1 MAVQTTASRVDAVT
15 QRCGA
20 LEDAGVVVR
29 LFRAAV
35 RFLGGIHLAE
45 FVVEQFGVVVVGVG
59 RWEEVVV
66 RMMDDGL
73 QRDFELTWKYPDKRI
88 KKRFRICT
96 TVWLKTIFFSPF
108 FKRLDRENCNC

>member
-1 MAVQTTASRVDAVT
+1 VAVQTTASRVDAVT

-88 KKRFRICT
+88 KKK
-96 TVWLKTIFFSPF
+96 VQNMYHSLAKNYFFSPF